1 MMTYQVTK
9 LEKQLTSVVFYITAL
24 WNEGRMSCHI
34 SIKEL
39 TPFHVGA
46 LMYFFFLT
54 IAYEGA
60 MENVNAFDQPG
71 VEDYKKILHEDLR
84 KYIVK
89 NQALH
94 GNLGYE

>member
-1 MMTYQVTK
+1 
-9 LEKQLTSVVFYITAL
+9 
-24 WNEGRMSCHI
+24 MSCHI

-71 VEDYKKILHEDLR
+71 VEDYKKYSMR
-84 KYIVK
+84 T
-89 NQALH
+89 
-94 GNLGYE
+94 

>member
-1 MMTYQVTK
+1 MVSGASPNSSSILLPLIK
-9 LEKQLTSVVFYITAL
+9 SSITSSLLVCSIQYSTSESF
-24 WNEGRMSCHI
+24 

-39 TPFHVGA
+39 TPFHVEA

-60 MENVNAFDQPG
+60 MENVDAFDQPG

-89 NQALH
+89 NQKEE
-94 GNLGYE
+94 N